1 MPRRQKIR
9 FLGMQ
14 GRSEMKFTSNKN
26 VKSKFNPNIML
37 DFYGRKGVEV
47 KSKSGGSWGLGR
59 LLKFGRVK

>member
-1 MPRRQKIR
+1 
-9 FLGMQ
+9 
-14 GRSEMKFTSNKN
+14 MKFTSNKN